1 MKVRLL
7 KFFTILAMA
16 VVLFAM
22 VSCQEEVEP
31 YRPEATIPSEAGGSA
46 TNFDDTDAQVIQ
58 KVFTDLTSLIKTYEE
73 SSKDVEKKTTVVA
86 NGSLEFDAPD
96 NKEPLH
102 IEATSVDEQPV
113 PEANILYKDFE
124 GTATLKDNVL
134 TAEIS
139 YSATINDV
147 SAEYGIEITDFDLD
161 KFVLS
166 KNGLE
171 LAKDAAANTAEY
183 YYASAVFLDCISH
196 LEAEFKNAS
205 VKITDEDDTVYDIDI
220 AGSFS
225 VGITGLNLEAI
236 LGGDDGNPFTSG
248 TFNINELNLGIKVTF
263 GGDTVN
269 AKIGMKNFNINVAF
283 DDEEP
288 VVDGTTTTT
297 VSKVI
302 IGFGYDKLSIFA
314 NYGDFIVLNVESS
327 GDELA
332 IDIINT
338 KVKDTADSSK
348 NSSTT
353 KFNVN
358 FASRIGAGLKV
369 DDNAIGLLAD
379 LSIDVKD
386 KTFKELDLDKNLVVT
401 PRAALVNGKYVN
413 PNLFYECIKGVIES
427 MDEAE

>member
-1 MKVRLL
+1 MKVRFL

-22 VSCQEEVEP
+22 VSCQDEVEP

-46 TNFDDTDAQVIQ
+46 TNFDDADAQVIQ
-58 KVFTDLTSLIKTYEE
+58 KVFTDLASLITKFEEE
-73 SSKDVEKKTTVVA
+73 SPKDLEKKTTVVA

-96 NKEPLH
+96 KKEALH
-102 IEATSVDEQPV
+102 INATVVDEQPV
-113 PEANILYKDFE
+113 PEANILYKDFA
-124 GTATLKDNVL
+124 GTATLENNVL
-134 TAEIS
+134 SALIS
-139 YSATINDV
+139 YSATINEV

-161 KFVLS
+161 EFVLS
-166 KNGLE
+166 KDGLE
-171 LAKDAAANTAEY
+171 LAKVPANTAEY

-225 VGITGLNLEAI
+225 VGITGLNLDAF
-236 LGGDDGNPFTSG
+236 LGDDDGNPFTSG
-248 TFNINELNLGIKVTF
+248 TFYINELNLGIKVTF
-263 GGDTVN
+263 GGETVN
-269 AKIGMKNFNINVAF
+269 ARVGMKGFDITIAF
-283 DDEEP
+283 DDESET
-288 VVDGTTTTT
+288 VGTTTTT
-297 VSKVI
+297 TSTVA

-327 GDELA
+327 SEEGLA
-332 IDIINT
+332 IDIITT

-348 NSSTT
+348 NSSST
-353 KFNVN
+353 KFNVF

-369 DDNAIGLLAD
+369 DDNAIGLLVD
-379 LSIDVKD
+379 LGINVKE
-386 KTFKELDLDKNLVVT
+386 KSFKELDLDKDLVVT
-401 PRAALVNGKYVN
+401 PRAALVNGKYVD
-413 PNLFYECIKGVIES
+413 PKQFYICVRGIIES

>member
-31 YRPEATIPSEAGGSA
+31 YRPEATIPSEEGGSA

-58 KVFTDLTSLIKTYEE
+58 KVFTDIASLITKFEEE

-96 NKEPLH
+96 NTKALQINE
-102 IEATSVDEQPV
+102 VD
-113 PEANILYKDFE
+113 IFYKGFS
-124 GTATLKDNVL
+124 GSATLNGEEL
-134 TAEIS
+134 TANIS
-139 YSATINDV
+139 YSATIGGG
-147 SAEYGIEITDFDLD
+147 ALTAYKIAITDFDLED
-161 KFVLS
+161 FDLYVGDS
-166 KNGLE
+166 KVPLE
-171 LAKDAAANTAEY
+171 KEDPANTDAY
-183 YYASAVFLDCISH
+183 HYASAIFLDCISH

-248 TFNINELNLGIKVTF
+248 TFNINKLNLGVTVTF

-269 AKIGMKNFNINVAF
+269 ANIGMKNFNITVAF

-302 IGFGYDKLSIFA
+302 IGVGYEKLSIFA
-314 NYGDFIVLNVESS
+314 NYGDLIVLNVESS

-332 IDIINT
+332 IDIVTT
-338 KVKDTADSSK
+338 KVRDTADSSK
-348 NSSTT
+348 NSTTT
-353 KFNVN
+353 KFDVN
-358 FASRIGAGLKV
+358 FASRVGAGLKV
-369 DDNAIGLLAD
+369 GDNAIGLLVD
-379 LSIDVKD
+379 LGINVKE
-386 KTFKELDLDKNLVVT
+386 KSFKELDPDKDLVIT
-401 PRAALVNGKYVN
+401 PRAALVNGKYVD
-413 PNLFYECIKGVIES
+413 PKQFYICIRGIIES
-427 MDEAE
+427 MDAAE

>member
-1 MKVRLL
+1 
-7 KFFTILAMA
+7 MA

-22 VSCQEEVEP
+22 ISCQDEVEP
-31 YRPEATIPSEAGGSA
+31 YRPEATIPSEEGGSA

-58 KVFTDLTSLIKTYEE
+58 KVFTDIASLITKFEEE

-96 NKEPLH
+96 NTKALQINE
-102 IEATSVDEQPV
+102 VD
-113 PEANILYKDFE
+113 IFYKGFS
-124 GTATLKDNVL
+124 GSATLNGEEL
-134 TAEIS
+134 TANIS
-139 YSATINDV
+139 YSATIGGG
-147 SAEYGIEITDFDLD
+147 ALTAYKIAITDFDLED
-161 KFVLS
+161 FDLYVGDS
-166 KNGLE
+166 KVPLE
-171 LAKDAAANTAEY
+171 KEDPANTDAY
-183 YYASAVFLDCISH
+183 HYASAIFLDCISH

-248 TFNINELNLGIKVTF
+248 TFNINKLNLGVTVTF

-269 AKIGMKNFNINVAF
+269 ANIGMKNFNITVAF

-302 IGFGYDKLSIFA
+302 IGFGYEKLSIFA
-314 NYGDFIVLNVESS
+314 NYGDLIVLNVESS

-332 IDIINT
+332 IDIVTT
-338 KVKDTADSSK
+338 KVRDTADSSK
-348 NSSTT
+348 NSTTT
-353 KFNVN
+353 KFDVN
-358 FASRIGAGLKV
+358 FASRVGAGLKV
-369 DDNAIGLLAD
+369 GDNAIGLLVD
-379 LSIDVKD
+379 LGINVKE
-386 KTFKELDLDKNLVVT
+386 KSFKELDPDKDLVIT
-401 PRAALVNGKYVN
+401 PRAALVNGKYVD
-413 PNLFYECIKGVIES
+413 PKQFYICIRGIIES
-427 MDEAE
+427 MDAAE

>member
-31 YRPEATIPSEAGGSA
+31 YRPEATIPSEEGGSA
-46 TNFDDTDAQVIQ
+46 TNFDDADAQVIQ
-58 KVFTDLTSLIKTYEE
+58 KVFTDLASLITKFEEE
-73 SSKDVEKKTTVVA
+73 SPKDVEKKPTVVA

-96 NKEPLH
+96 NTKALQINE
-102 IEATSVDEQPV
+102 VD
-113 PEANILYKDFE
+113 IFYKGFS
-124 GTATLKDNVL
+124 GSATLNGEEL
-134 TAEIS
+134 TANIS
-139 YSATINDV
+139 YSATIGGG
-147 SAEYGIEITDFDLD
+147 ALTAYKIAITDFDLED
-161 KFVLS
+161 FDLYVGDS
-166 KNGLE
+166 KDPLNKE
-171 LAKDAAANTAEY
+171 DPANTDAY
-183 YYASAVFLDCISH
+183 HYASAIFLDCISH

-248 TFNINELNLGIKVTF
+248 TFNINELNLGVTVTF

-269 AKIGMKNFNINVAF
+269 AKIGMKDFNITVAF
-283 DDEEP
+283 NDKSET
-288 VVDGTTTTT
+288 VGTTTTT
-297 VSKVI
+297 ISTVK
-302 IGFGYDKLSIFA
+302 IGFGYKELSIFA
-314 NYGDFIVLNVESS
+314 NYGDFIVLNVKSS
-327 GDELA
+327 SEEGLA
-332 IDIINT
+332 IDIITT

-348 NSSTT
+348 NSSST

-369 DDNAIGLLAD
+369 GDNAIGLLTD
-379 LSIDVKD
+379 LGVDVKD
-386 KTFKELDLDKNLVVT
+386 KSFKELDLDKDLVPT
-401 PRAALVNGKYVN
+401 PRAALVNGKYVA
-413 PNLFYECIKGVIES
+413 PKQFYICIRGIIES